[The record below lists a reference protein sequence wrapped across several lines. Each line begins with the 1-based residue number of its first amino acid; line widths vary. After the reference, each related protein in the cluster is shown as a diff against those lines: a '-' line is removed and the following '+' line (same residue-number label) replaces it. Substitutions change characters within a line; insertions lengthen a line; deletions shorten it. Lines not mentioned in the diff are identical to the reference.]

1 MVRPTGA
8 YSLLIITGVTGI
20 ELQVT
25 SYEGGHS
32 VGKISKQWAGTL
44 REIFTDADY
53 FGITCTFAELHSF
66 NVFFTVALFTICL

>member
-8 YSLLIITGVTGI
+8 YSLLIITGVTGF

-53 FGITCTFAELHSF
+53 FGKLVRLLNCIRLMYFLLLHRLPF
-66 NVFFTVALFTICL
+66 V

>member
-1 MVRPTGA
+1 MVTGA

-25 SYEGGHS
+25 SYEGGHQ
-32 VGKISKQWAGTL
+32 VGQISKQWAGTL

-53 FGITCTFAELHSF
+53 FGITCKFAELRYSF
-66 NVFFTVALFTICL
+66 NVIFTFTLFPICL